1 MSKATASGVLPLT
14 ALYDRAAPDTL
25 LIGVEEVRNHGMI
38 DLRGLANNRKFNA
51 AAKEAL
57 GVALPKKPRTSAS
70 AGDISVLWLSVDQ
83 WLIICPLKDVATLHA
98 KLVKALE
105 GIHSLAV
112 DMSDARS
119 ILRLTGE
126 HVRHVLMKGSSVD
139 FTQSEFGKGAVR
151 RITFAEIAALVHV
164 VDAKANVFDLYMFR
178 SQAHHAWD
186 FLLATSGKGSEIGLP
201 PSLEAPSTV

>member
-14 ALYDRAAPDTL
+14 ALYDRAAPDNL
-25 LIGVEEVRNHGMI
+25 LIGLEEVRNRGMI
-38 DLRGLANNRKFNA
+38 DLRGLANNRKFMA
-51 AAKEAL
+51 AAKETL
-57 GVALPKKPRTSAS
+57 GVALPRKPRTSAS
-70 AGDISVLWLSVDQ
+70 KGEISILWLSVDQ
-83 WLIICPLKDVATLHA
+83 WLILCPLKDVSALLA

-105 GIHSLAV
+105 GVHSLAI

-119 ILRLTGE
+119 ILRLTGK

-151 RITFAEIAALVHV
+151 RIAFAEIAALVHV
-164 VDAKANVFDLYMFR
+164 VDARTNVFDLYTFR

-186 FLLATSGKGSEIGLP
+186 FLVATAGEGSDIGLP
-201 PSLEAPSTV
+201 GNVDVPETI